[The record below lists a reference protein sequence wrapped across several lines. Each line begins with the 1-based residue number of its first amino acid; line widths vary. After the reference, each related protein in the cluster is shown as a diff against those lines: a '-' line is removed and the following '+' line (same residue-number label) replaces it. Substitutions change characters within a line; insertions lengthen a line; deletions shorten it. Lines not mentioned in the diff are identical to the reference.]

1 MAKDFYVTNV
11 TRNAYATDIL
21 SRIDN
26 GASSGQLRIYSGAVP
41 TSADDTE
48 STNEQVSIDLQE
60 PAFTGPTNGVL
71 TLSGTPSGTAGAV
84 PGGGPVATHFR
95 IYDGDTGGT
104 RTCVCQGTCGTSDA
118 DLVLSNVNI
127 AENDEI
133 TLQTLEIT
141 VPNSLT
147 TVP

>member
-41 TSADDTE
+41 TDADAAESA
-48 STNEQVSIDLQE
+48 NEQVAIDLQE

-71 TLSGTPSGTAGAV
+71 TLSGTPVGTAGV
-84 PGGGPVATHFR
+84 SPGNPATHFR
-95 IYDGDTGGT
+95 IYDGDTGAT
-104 RTCVCQGTCGTSDA
+104 RTCVCQGTVGTSDA
-118 DLVLSNVNI
+118 DLILSNVNI

-133 TLQTLEIT
+133 TLQTLTIT

-147 TVP
+147 QA